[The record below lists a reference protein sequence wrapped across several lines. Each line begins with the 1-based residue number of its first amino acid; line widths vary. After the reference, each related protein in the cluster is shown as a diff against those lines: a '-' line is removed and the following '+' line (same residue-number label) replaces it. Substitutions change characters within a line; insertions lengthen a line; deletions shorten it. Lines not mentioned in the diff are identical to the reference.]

1 MAQCQ
6 CFYRWTNIFFSIS
19 PNDYAEALLDE
30 IYGCFKYIGIPID
43 TVMNMPIQERKYFIS
58 RHNKDC
64 ESVNNKHGNNNYN
77 VTGEA
82 VESYSNISMNDYK
95 RLGPR

>member
-1 MAQCQ
+1 M
-6 CFYRWTNIFFSIS
+6 FFSIS
-19 PNDYAEALLDE
+19 PNDYAESLLDE

-43 TVMNMPIQERKYFIS
+43 TVMNMPIQDRKYFIA

-64 ESVNNKHGNNNYN
+64 EAINQKHSNNSYN
-77 VTGEA
+77 ITGEA
-82 VESYSNISMNDYK
+82 VSEYTNMSMNDYK